1 MNEQRCAG
9 CDASMARMTLGGPDD
24 ALCDA
29 CVTACVAAAGSMR
42 LLKRGEWPAWHQRYE
57 AAVARRL
64 ARGEVA

>member
-9 CDASMARMTLGGPDD
+9 CDVATSRMTLGWLDD

-29 CVTACVAAAGSMR
+29 CVNACVAEAGSMGGPVAAER
-42 LLKRGEWPAWHQRYE
+42 DWHRRYE